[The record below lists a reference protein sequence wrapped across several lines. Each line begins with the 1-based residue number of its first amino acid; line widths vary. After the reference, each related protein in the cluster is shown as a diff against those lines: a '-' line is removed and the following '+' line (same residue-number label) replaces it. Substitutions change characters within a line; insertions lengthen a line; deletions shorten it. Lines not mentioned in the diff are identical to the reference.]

1 MATTIIS
8 KLNRKLVFSTAA
20 RHRYASPH
28 RLGPGIAIHSETERL
43 KKASS
48 ESNINLVES
57 NFDEVCQQ
65 QRRFYG
71 TG

>member
-28 RLGPGIAIHSETERL
+28 RLGPGITIQAESERL

-57 NFDEVCQQ
+57 NFDEICQQ
-65 QRRFYG
+65 QKRFYG

>member
-28 RLGPGIAIHSETERL
+28 RLGPGIAVHSESARL

-48 ESNINLVES
+48 ESNINLAES
-57 NFDEVCQQ
+57 SFDEIYLQ